1 MTCLF
6 YIVCSDVAVKCKLL
20 KWKRGKKGVLFSL
33 YLTLSWL
40 SQHTCSPVRVWRY
53 IMALLLIRVVSSGME
68 AWHAEKMHLIWITCA
83 LFLFP
88 LTVGDP
94 RRRKMTGCLF
104 SYTLDVI
111 LIPCAE
117 FMFWSCLL
125 CERSKMGL
133 PCLLFYLAK
142 KVLPYSRADVFL
154 KHI

>member
-1 MTCLF
+1 MWQLSAN
-6 YIVCSDVAVKCKLL
+6 YSSE
-20 KWKRGKKGVLFSL
+20 RGERKAFFFSL

-68 AWHAEKMHLIWITCA
+68 AWHAEKIRLIWITCA

-104 SYTLDVI
+104 KLHAWCDFNSLCRVHVLI
-111 LIPCAE
+111 LFALWEIQNGFTMSLVLFGKQLHALAGLRFCRIP
-117 FMFWSCLL
+117 
-125 CERSKMGL
+125 GL
-133 PCLLFYLAK
+133 MYF
-142 KVLPYSRADVFL
+142 
-154 KHI
+154 